1 MAEATIK
8 DLIKEIRVS
17 NNMSTRIEEATLG
30 ATESVQRS
38 IADLNTML
46 GKYFLAQNASRGDDL
61 EAQREAKRNAKMKSG
76 PTQAPSAATAGAGGG
91 LSNFLQG
98 LGGLAE
104 SLMFGAFAV
113 GGAGAG
119 ALALR
124 NNLKKDVRSRF
135 LKGLTRA
142 PFIGAVALFSEEII
156 TSVFK
161 GLTGKDIPTEDLD
174 KFNDAL
180 NKTLLGSFLGP
191 KGAFAGFMNSVITQ
205 TLEKQ
210 FPNKDDDESAWQQK
224 TKLLGIELPFTN
236 EDFAI
241 WGGTIGSFFVPSL
254 VTGAIR
260 KSLGIG
266 GGDAAADGAKSKNNA
281 ARKSFLKGFKPN
293 MNIVRGGLRFTGW
306 AGFAGLAGYSLI
318 QAIEGVAA
326 DGTADP
332 TDLMNLGI
340 SAASTISMLGM
351 FGSTGLLMTG
361 IAGLAIAGGYLIYNY
376 LQKRQEKA
384 EADFQKLL
392 AAKEE
397 ELSGL
402 SADEAQ
408 ARYNEAV
415 RVKNQKGKGK
425 QSVSKEDRLNA
436 LATIQM
442 LDQLFPNLDFAETR
456 EKQIANASSPMFY
469 TDGPRDRTNLYD
481 STGKKIRTI
490 QGGPPEGLMPLS
502 AFYDMGERLTT
513 SMFTGQT
520 QDTGLF
526 DGLKELTDTTGIQ
539 DTRLLAN
546 IVRNNNRKLDEFI
559 MANDL
564 MPPDLSGYSGGVGV
578 LDMKD
583 QSSNSSYTYAAGTD
597 RIDPRDKALVD

>member
-17 NNMSTRIEEATLG
+17 NNMTTRIEEATLG

-38 IADLNTML
+38 VADLNKML

-76 PTQAPSAATAGAGGG
+76 PTQAPSARTGGAGGG

-104 SLMFGAFAV
+104 TTMLGLFAA
-113 GGAGAG
+113 GGAAGGAAAAIG
-119 ALALR
+119 SDAR
-124 NNLKKDVRSRF
+124 KTF
-135 LKGLTRA
+135 LKRLARA
-142 PFIGAVALFSEEII
+142 PLIGAVALFSEEIV

-161 GLTGKDIPTEDLD
+161 GLTGKDIEGEQLD
-174 KFNDAL
+174 MFTNTL
-180 NKTLLGSFLGP
+180 NATLLGSMFGR
-191 KGAFAGFMNSVITQ
+191 KGAFAGFMYSVISQSIAKT
-205 TLEKQ
+205 
-210 FPNKDDDESAWQQK
+210 FPNKDDDQSAWQKK
-224 TKLLGIELPFTN
+224 TNLLGVELPFTN
-236 EDFAI
+236 EDFAV
-241 WGGTIGSFFVPSL
+241 WGGTIASFFAPSL
-254 VTGAIR
+254 ITGAIR
-260 KSLGIG
+260 RSLGI
-266 GGDAAADGAKSKNNA
+266 GGDAAADGAKNANNA
-281 ARKSFLKGFKPN
+281 AKKSFLKGFKPN
-293 MNIVRGGLRFTGW
+293 MNIVRGGLRFAGW
-306 AGFAGLAGYSLI
+306 AGFAGLAGYTLV
-318 QAIEGVAA
+318 QAIEGIAS
-326 DGTADP
+326 DGTADT

-340 SAASTISMLGM
+340 SAASTMSMIGM
-351 FGSTGLLMTG
+351 FGSKGLLMTG
-361 IAGLAIAGGYLIYNY
+361 IAGLAIGGGYLIYNY
-376 LQKRQEKA
+376 LQKRQAKA
-384 EADFQKLL
+384 EADFERLL

-408 ARYNEAV
+408 ARYNEAM
-415 RVKNQKGKGK
+415 RIKNQKGRKSK
-425 QSVSKEDRLNA
+425 VSKEDRLNA
-436 LATIQM
+436 IAEIQM
-442 LDQLFPNLDFAETR
+442 LNQLFPNLDLAETR
-456 EKQIANASSPMFY
+456 EKQIENASSPMFY
-469 TDGPRDRTNLYD
+469 TDGPRDRTTLYD
-481 STGKKIRTI
+481 STGKQIRTI
-490 QGGPPEGLMPLS
+490 QGRPPEGLMPLS

-526 DGLKELTDTTGIQ
+526 DGLKELTAVTGNESN
-539 DTRLLAN
+539 LAN

-559 MANDL
+559 AANDL

-583 QSSNSSYTYAAGTD
+583 QSNNSSYTYAAGTD

>member
-1 MAEATIK
+1 
-8 DLIKEIRVS
+8 
-17 NNMSTRIEEATLG
+17 
-30 ATESVQRS
+30 
-38 IADLNTML
+38 
-46 GKYFLAQNASRGDDL
+46 
-61 EAQREAKRNAKMKSG
+61 
-76 PTQAPSAATAGAGGG
+76 
-91 LSNFLQG
+91 
-98 LGGLAE
+98 
-104 SLMFGAFAV
+104 
-113 GGAGAG
+113 
-119 ALALR
+119 
-124 NNLKKDVRSRF
+124 
-135 LKGLTRA
+135 
-142 PFIGAVALFSEEII
+142 
-156 TSVFK
+156 
-161 GLTGKDIPTEDLD
+161 EDLD

-578 LDMKD
+578 LD
-583 QSSNSSYTYAAGTD
+583 
-597 RIDPRDKALVD
+597 